1 MHYCATCGS
10 RYDDNTRFC
19 PLDGQS
25 LQELPEADMVD
36 PLIGSVV
43 DGRYRIE
50 GLLGEGGMGV
60 VYEVTHQA
68 LNKRLALKVLRGEMA
83 TDEVVV
89 QRFVQEAQSAS
100 AIGHPNIVDISDF
113 GTMADGSAFFVM
125 EYLEGESLSDRM
137 SREPL
142 RPSETLGVL
151 EQVSSALAAAHARGI
166 VHRDL
171 KPDNIQLIPR
181 ANSELFVKI
190 LDFGIAKV
198 GGANS
203 KLTRTGTVFGTP
215 HYMSPEQAAGQSVD
229 ARADIYALGVILYEM
244 LTGKVPFEGDTFM
257 GILSKHM
264 FEAPPPLHA
273 EGRDIGGFEP
283 IVTRCMA
290 KRPQDRY
297 DSMDALLA
305 DAAVLRQGGT
315 LQSVVPAAPT
325 PQLQALAAKPK
336 SAKKGPWVALG
347 AVVLLLI
354 AGAGVGALIAL
365 EGDPLEGQEGAGVA
379 ALEQAPSVP
388 EFVQTTAAVQP
399 EPAVE
404 PSPDGPS
411 GAASPSAGEAGE
423 EAPEQSPEVLLQSE
437 PEGAEVFFDDALIG
451 TTPLSIPRPQRPMLV
466 RITAAGH
473 QARMLTLRPMSDDV
487 VLAHLSRNRRPT
499 TMRPTTRPA
508 PEPTTEPAPAPAAM
522 NNNRI
527 GNEVVD
533 PWAH

>member
-25 LQELPEADMVD
+25 LQPLPEEELGD
-36 PLIGSVV
+36 PLIGTVV

-60 VYEVTHQA
+60 VYDVTHQA

-125 EYLEGESLSDRM
+125 EYLEGESLADRM

-142 RPSETLGVL
+142 SPPETLGVL

-181 ANSELFVKI
+181 ANSALFVKI

-229 ARADIYALGVILYEM
+229 ARADVYALGVILYEM
-244 LTGKVPFEGDTFM
+244 LTGKVPFEGETFM

-264 FEAPPPLHA
+264 FEAPPPLQA

-283 IVTRCMA
+283 IVARCMA

-297 DSMDALLA
+297 ESMDALLA
-305 DAAVLRQGGT
+305 DTGILRQGGT
-315 LQSVVPAAPT
+315 LQSVSPVAPA
-325 PQLQALAAKPK
+325 PQLQSLAAPK
-336 SAKKGPWVALG
+336 ASSRGPWIALG
-347 AVVLLLI
+347 VGAILLL
-354 AGAGVGALIAL
+354 AGAGVGALFAL
-365 EGDPLEGQEGAGVA
+365 DDNPPPGDGG
-379 ALEQAPSVP
+379 
-388 EFVQTTAAVQP
+388 TAAVLEQPLSVVEPQGIAQEDEAPQRLALEEEVPVPEQEP
-399 EPAVE
+399 EPADPE
-404 PSPDGPS
+404 
-411 GAASPSAGEAGE
+411 ASA
-423 EAPEQSPEVLLQSE
+423 EVLLRSE
-437 PEGAEVFFDDALIG
+437 PEGAEVFIDGALIG
-451 TTPLSIPRPQRPMLV
+451 STPLSLPRPDRAMLV
-466 RITAAGH
+466 RVEAPGY
-473 QARMLTLRPMSDDV
+473 QARMLTLRPMSDDE
-487 VLAHLSRNRRPT
+487 VLAHLSRVPRGRRPRRS
-499 TMRPTTRPA
+499 MEQAPQ
-508 PEPTTEPAPAPAAM
+508 PEPQAQPSPME
-522 NNNRI
+522 RRRVR
-527 GNEVVD
+527 EVVD
-533 PWAH
+533 PWAD